1 MRLSEQL
8 KVIATT
14 DRIRIIQGKRGNR
27 EPQFDPGVK
36 ILYCGY
42 MRSLEYAENK
52 TEFLAQDPEVARM
65 VAHMEVRHK
74 ESRERG
80 LFPPYE
86 PEITRMYEFKDL
98 TVFLYYDIY
107 IQ

>member
-1 MRLSEQL
+1 MKLSEQL
-8 KVIATT
+8 KVMATT
-14 DRIRIIQGKRGNR
+14 DRIRIIQGKHGNR
-27 EPQFDPGVK
+27 EPEFDPDVK

-42 MRSLEYAENK
+42 MGLLEYAENK

-65 VAHMEVRHK
+65 IAHMEVRHK
-74 ESRERG
+74 KFGEYR

-86 PEITRMYEFKDL
+86 LEIARMYEFKDL

-107 IQ
+107 IK

>member
-1 MRLSEQL
+1 MKLSEQL
-8 KVIATT
+8 KVISPP

-27 EPQFDPGVK
+27 EPDQDPNVK

-42 MRSLEYAENK
+42 VGSLEYTEER
-52 TEFLAQDPEVARM
+52 EFLAQDPEVVQL
-65 VAHMEVRHK
+65 VASLEIRHRQHK
-74 ESRERG
+74 ERG
-80 LFPPYE
+80 LMPPYE
-86 PEITRMYEFKDL
+86 PEITRLYEFRDL

>member
-14 DRIRIIQGKRGNR
+14 DRIRIIQGEHGNR
-27 EPQFDPGVK
+27 EPQFDPDVK

-42 MRSLEYAENK
+42 MGSLEYAENK
-52 TEFLAQDPEVARM
+52 TEFLARDPEVARM

-74 ESRERG
+74 EFRERG

>member
-27 EPQFDPGVK
+27 EPQFDPDVK

-42 MRSLEYAENK
+42 MGSLEYA
-52 TEFLAQDPEVARM
+52 
-65 VAHMEVRHK
+65 
-74 ESRERG
+74 
-80 LFPPYE
+80 
-86 PEITRMYEFKDL
+86 
-98 TVFLYYDIY
+98 
-107 IQ
+107 